1 MEKTIKN
8 SLFKI
13 VVTNLKFEQRFE
25 QFESKHQI
33 FLSDDTMEITEVKNQ
48 ILTESIYKWYT
59 FENMLMYLGIFFNML
74 KTTSNIFKQSH

>member
-1 MEKTIKN
+1 MLLLRFHISLDRMEKTIKN

-33 FLSDDTMEITEVKNQ
+33 FLSGYTMEMK
-48 ILTESIYKWYT
+48 LDYAKIYK
-59 FENMLMYLGIFFNML
+59 ND
-74 KTTSNIFKQSH
+74 